1 VQKSIEAEVVHC
13 PNCNENVPKTLYCLN
28 CGYPLYKLDQEEDE
42 EALAEQDEAGEPEP
56 LEAPA
61 EQVVVVEAELEPVP
75 TEEEPAE
82 AAEPVEFEVVQ
93 VNPGPEPFEPEE
105 VIEEVGTLEA
115 SEDTPIVLE
124 EPTPEAVP
132 VEETPVTVDEV
143 EFEPKIE
150 EEEETVE
157 PVEMKKV
164 EEMKAP
170 VKFTPD
176 PLTKQVIDNLT
187 KNIMLKA
194 RLVKLLEEGA
204 VKERTFK
211 KLFEAYAA
219 EGDKWVRRRDELI
232 ESLEGDF
239 EHVENSLAES
249 KMILEEFEIRRAIGD
264 VSDKEYSIKAPAYRW
279 DIDALEAKLEERTG
293 SLSYLKN
300 LDKILPREDIG
311 NLRKMAEDDFRQFE
325 ALAESG
331 AVMPET
337 VVKIRDNITRVLSSL
352 GLS

>member
-1 VQKSIEAEVVHC
+1 MQKSIEAEVVHC

-28 CGYPLYKLDQEEDE
+28 CGYPLYKLDQEEEDE
-42 EALAEQDEAGEPEP
+42 EVLAEQEEAEEPEV
-56 LEAPA
+56 LEVPA
-61 EQVVVVEAELEPVP
+61 EHIVEAEAEPVP
-75 TEEEPAE
+75 IEEEPAE

-93 VNPGPEPFEPEE
+93 VNPEPEPFEPEE

-124 EPTPEAVP
+124 EPMHEAVP
-132 VEETPVTVDEV
+132 VEETPATFDEV
-143 EFEPKIE
+143 EPKIE
-150 EEEETVE
+150 EEEETAE
-157 PVEMKKV
+157 PVKMKKV

-211 KLFEAYAA
+211 KLFEAYAS

-300 LDKILPREDIG
+300 LDKILPGEDIG

>member
-28 CGYPLYKLDQEEDE
+28 CGYPLYKLDQEEEDE
-42 EALAEQDEAGEPEP
+42 EALAEQEEAEETEL

-61 EQVVVVEAELEPVP
+61 EQVVEAEAEPEPVP
-75 TEEEPAE
+75 IEEEPAE

-93 VNPGPEPFEPEE
+93 VNPEPEPFEPEE

-124 EPTPEAVP
+124 GPTPEAVP
-132 VEETPVTVDEV
+132 VEETPATVDEV
-143 EFEPKIE
+143 EPKIE

-157 PVEMKKV
+157 PVKMKKV

-232 ESLEGDF
+232 ESLESDF

-300 LDKILPREDIG
+300 LDKILPSEDIG

-331 AVMPET
+331 AVTPDT
-337 VVKIRDNITRVLSSL
+337 VVKIRDNIKQVLSSL

>member
-1 VQKSIEAEVVHC
+1 MH
-13 PNCNENVPKTLYCLN
+13 
-28 CGYPLYKLDQEEDE
+28 
-42 EALAEQDEAGEPEP
+42 
-56 LEAPA
+56 
-61 EQVVVVEAELEPVP
+61 
-75 TEEEPAE
+75 
-82 AAEPVEFEVVQ
+82 
-93 VNPGPEPFEPEE
+93 
-105 VIEEVGTLEA
+105 
-115 SEDTPIVLE
+115 
-124 EPTPEAVP
+124 EAVP
-132 VEETPVTVDEV
+132 VEETPATFDEV
-143 EFEPKIE
+143 EPKIE
-150 EEEETVE
+150 EEEETAE
-157 PVEMKKV
+157 PVKMKKV

-211 KLFEAYAA
+211 KLFEAYAS

-300 LDKILPREDIG
+300 LDKILPGEDIG